1 MTLKPQEKKIL
12 DVCCGGRMFWFNKK
26 HPNAIFVDRR
36 VVKPIMVGKG
46 RNARK
51 FSCEPDMVM
60 DFRDLK
66 FADNSFNLV
75 VFDPPHYTKAG
86 EKSYMAQK
94 YGTLDETWEEDL
106 RKGFAECFR
115 VLKPNGVLI
124 FKWSSFFV
132 PLRKIL
138 QLTHVKPLF
147 GHISGKAQKTHWVT
161 FMKLTT

>member
-1 MTLKPQEKKIL
+1 
-12 DVCCGGRMFWFNKK
+12 MFWFDKK
-26 HPNAIFVDRR
+26 HPNALYVDRR
-36 VVKPIMVGKG
+36 VVKPMMIGKG

-51 FSCEPDMVM
+51 FSCEPDEVM

-66 FADNSFNLV
+66 FADQTFSLV
-75 VFDPPHYTKAG
+75 VFDPPHYTRAG

-94 YGTLDETWEEDL
+94 YGVLEATWQEDL

-124 FKWSSFFV
+124 FKWSDFFV
-132 PLRKIL
+132 PLKKIL
-138 QLTHVKPLF
+138 QLANEKPLF

-161 FMKLTT
+161 FMKFNNEPVDEGIKEISK